1 LIIEKVEIEN
11 IRSYERC
18 EIDLSK
24 GITTLTGRTG
34 AGKSTILMA
43 IEYALFGSE
52 GLNNSAIL
60 RRGTKLGKISL
71 TFKEGNDTY
80 NIIRTLK
87 RQGKTI
93 TAEPSGSAI
102 FKNNEVIPLLGRA
115 NDLNQKILEV
125 LKYPSN
131 VKAKELFETTSYT
144 RQDEIRKLIE
154 MSIEKRQEQIDKI
167 LMLSKYKDT
176 WENLKDV
183 INDFQNELLEKKT
196 RLESESL
203 IQKDIELL
211 KQKIKDNAEKL
222 SKEEREHNQNLQ
234 AYQTLS
240 SQIKEIEEK
249 IETLTKKRRVVDELK
264 GQIIH
269 LRTEIEEIKNSK
281 ESLEKESQ
289 ILSQKIK
296 IPKNKENL
304 EEFKK
309 KKMMLE
315 NEIEIFKQEKKKIIN
330 DFSKIKNL
338 GEGKCPVCLQ
348 NVTLNHINSLKKEF
362 EEREKLI
369 DEKIH
374 QNQEIIEK
382 LLPQIKELS
391 EAVEIEDK
399 LQKINE
405 LIKEKEKNLQDQRR
419 KISEAQ
425 EKIKVL
431 NFDEELLN
439 TEEKKLKKFK
449 TEETELL
456 SKINAQ
462 KRIIDLLTK
471 ENKAMTNELAEKTE
485 ILLKMEKSKEEIK
498 KLERVIT
505 LLNRLREDIRNIR
518 EIIRRNFL
526 EEFRQEFQRKFE
538 EIRKYEEEYTVDIN
552 LNYEPIAYTK
562 DREEV
567 PISNLSGGEKTSVAL
582 SYRLAL
588 SNLAAQISAIK
599 PPEVLILDEPT
610 IGLDKEDIKALNEA
624 LQNIGTIPQIIIV
637 THEDELKDA
646 ANFKYEVKKER
657 GLSKITKVD

>member
-1 LIIEKVEIEN
+1 
-11 IRSYERC
+11 
-18 EIDLSK
+18 
-24 GITTLTGRTG
+24 
-34 AGKSTILMA
+34 
-43 IEYALFGSE
+43 
-52 GLNNSAIL
+52 
-60 RRGTKLGKISL
+60 
-71 TFKEGNDTY
+71 
-80 NIIRTLK
+80 
-87 RQGKTI
+87 
-93 TAEPSGSAI
+93 
-102 FKNNEVIPLLGRA
+102 
-115 NDLNQKILEV
+115 
-125 LKYPSN
+125 
-131 VKAKELFETTSYT
+131 
-144 RQDEIRKLIE
+144 
-154 MSIEKRQEQIDKI
+154 
-167 LMLSKYKDT
+167 
-176 WENLKDV
+176 
-183 INDFQNELLEKKT
+183 
-196 RLESESL
+196 
-203 IQKDIELL
+203 
-211 KQKIKDNAEKL
+211 
-222 SKEEREHNQNLQ
+222 
-234 AYQTLS
+234 
-240 SQIKEIEEK
+240 
-249 IETLTKKRRVVDELK
+249 
-264 GQIIH
+264 
-269 LRTEIEEIKNSK
+269 
-281 ESLEKESQ
+281 
-289 ILSQKIK
+289 
-296 IPKNKENL
+296 
-304 EEFKK
+304 
-309 KKMMLE
+309 
-315 NEIEIFKQEKKKIIN
+315 
-330 DFSKIKNL
+330 
-338 GEGKCPVCLQ
+338 
-348 NVTLNHINSLKKEF
+348 
-362 EEREKLI
+362 
-369 DEKIH
+369 
-374 QNQEIIEK
+374 
-382 LLPQIKELS
+382 
-391 EAVEIEDK
+391 
-399 LQKINE
+399 
-405 LIKEKEKNLQDQRR
+405 
-419 KISEAQ
+419 
-425 EKIKVL
+425 
-431 NFDEELLN
+431 LN